1 MSKLFI
7 PVLLG
12 TVREGRTSE
21 AVAMYIEDQLA
32 KRENVESV
40 LVDPRELDLP
50 GDGSDAKDPM
60 YGDITKRADA
70 FFIVTPE
77 YNHSFPGSLKRML
90 DSEYP
95 NYKHKPVA
103 VAGVSS
109 GPWGGIRAV
118 QSLMLALRKLGLVL
132 LQEDVHVAHSK
143 EAFDKQGNP
152 TNKHLASSVNKVI
165 DELILLAEVLQ
176 TARVGK

>member
-12 TVREGRTSE
+12 TIREGRRSE
-21 AVAMYIEDQLA
+21 AAAKYIERRLSQ
-32 KRENVESV
+32 REDVETV
-40 LVDPRELDLP
+40 LVDPRELNLP
-50 GDGSDAKDPM
+50 GDGSDAKDPR
-60 YGDITKRADA
+60 YSDITKRADA

-77 YNHSFPGSLKRML
+77 YNHSFPSSLKRML

-103 VAGVSS
+103 IAGVSS

-118 QSLMLALRKLGLVL
+118 ESLLPTLRALGLILIQIDVL
-132 LQEDVHVAHSK
+132 VTNSK
-143 EAFDKQGNP
+143 EAFDNEGNP
-152 TNKHLASSVNKVI
+152 TNEHLETSVDTVI
-165 DELILLAEVLQ
+165 DELVLLAKSLQ
-176 TARVGK
+176 SARSIQ